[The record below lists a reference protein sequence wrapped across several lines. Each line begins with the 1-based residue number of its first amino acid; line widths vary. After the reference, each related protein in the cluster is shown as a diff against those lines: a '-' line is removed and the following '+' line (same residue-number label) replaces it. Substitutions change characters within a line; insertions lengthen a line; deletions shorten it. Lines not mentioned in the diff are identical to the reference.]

1 MARFAFVRCFFSRIK
16 IEIEELACKVCYA
29 NETTNE
35 CFCIVEILRR
45 DDRCN
50 DDGIKLNVA
59 IKLETVVFAAKE
71 WLIEGKMM
79 ERDCFVS

>member
-1 MARFAFVRCFFSRIK
+1 M
-16 IEIEELACKVCYA
+16 
-29 NETTNE
+29 
-35 CFCIVEILRR
+35 EILRG

-50 DDGIKLNVA
+50 DDGTKLNVV
-59 IKLETVVFAAKE
+59 IKLETVAFATKE